1 MKRGDIVIARLDA
14 GRVRFAE
21 ETIAPGESYAR
32 LIGPVRDGSA
42 LVLSCGVKVRA
53 INVRPYF
60 APAAEVTP

>member
-1 MKRGDIVIARLDA
+1 VKRGDIVIARLNA
-14 GRVRFAE
+14 GRVRVAE

-53 INVRPYF
+53 ISVRPFF
-60 APAAEVTP
+60 ASAVEVQP

>member
-1 MKRGDIVIARLDA
+1 MKRGDIVIARLNA
-14 GRVRFAE
+14 GRVRVAE

-53 INVRPYF
+53 ISVRPFF
-60 APAAEVTP
+60 ASAVEVQP